1 VLKTTAAL
9 ARQMLSSQGALVFLI
24 KDGKPVLKA
33 ALGTLPFSDMSQV
46 KLPSGREWTRTLF
59 SGGRTLA
66 RRDKLDWLPLDPE
79 SSGKSHCVAA
89 VPLFTGGDVAG
100 YLVCFSPASRTFRQQ
115 HLEVLSTIA
124 SQAAVA
130 VEKARL
136 YSRTLDDKTK
146 VETILGALRDGLVL
160 TDAGGMLVDA
170 NPVAERMLSL
180 DGGPRRRDLA
190 GVLSA
195 VATDNNLGHLG
206 LGEAVSAVLEG
217 HRPSSVRSRLQARL
231 P

>member
-1 VLKTTAAL
+1 
-9 ARQMLSSQGALVFLI
+9 
-24 KDGKPVLKA
+24 
-33 ALGTLPFSDMSQV
+33 
-46 KLPSGREWTRTLF
+46 
-59 SGGRTLA
+59 
-66 RRDKLDWLPLDPE
+66 
-79 SSGKSHCVAA
+79 
-89 VPLFTGGDVAG
+89 
-100 YLVCFSPASRTFRQQ
+100 
-115 HLEVLSTIA
+115 
-124 SQAAVA
+124 
-130 VEKARL
+130 
-136 YSRTLDDKTK
+136 
-146 VETILGALRDGLVL
+146 VL
-160 TDAGGMLVDA
+160 TDAAGMLVDA